1 MKRGFKMSFFQT
13 RMSYLSSESL
23 RRSFGRSLFGNKF
36 TFWGWWEVGSTPI
49 WKKFTFDIFFDPSL
63 TNTHSPPPPFSLMIY
78 PSLWQ
83 PLLSCLLYVIY
94 FAFSLMILPS
104 VWYYL
109 VVLFHDDIFLPI
121 FLVISPSQ
129 WLYIFLLP
137 QPHLLPPAWSRTGLL
152 LQSPPVKE
160 HQQHWKHLKT
170 TLSAIALL
178 QSVDCLTRMAPDT
191 TPTSTRRSSDDSESK
206 I

>member
-1 MKRGFKMSFFQT
+1 MVGGEVNSNLEKVYFFGPF
-13 RMSYLSSESL
+13 SNLYS
-23 RRSFGRSLFGNKF
+23 
-36 TFWGWWEVGSTPI
+36 
-49 WKKFTFDIFFDPSL
+49 
-63 TNTHSPPPPFSLMIY
+63 SPPPSSWWYILLCDNPCY
-78 PSLWQ
+78 PVSFML
-83 PLLSCLLYVIY
+83 
-94 FAFSLMILPS
+94 FSLMILPS

-109 VVLFHDDIFLPI
+109 VVLFHDDIFLLI

-129 WLYIFLLP
+129 LLYIFLLP

-160 HQQHWKHLKT
+160 HQQNRKHLNT